1 MQARLSVSWKSRT
14 NSLPQFISNS
24 LVDTKPNN
32 RLERTRHERASL
44 VSCVGEPLKRS
55 VRCYSFFES
64 YAIGKTIFHCDC
76 FICACDVLQRSGF
89 VRWCANVV
97 HREQPDKSG
106 GNVERFAIS

>member
-55 VRCYSFFES
+55 VGWYAFFEDYLCVKS
-64 YAIGKTIFHCDC
+64 IYHCYC
-76 FICACDVLQRSGF
+76 FIFGSDLFKHSGLIC
-89 VRWCANVV
+89 WGANVV
-97 HREQPDKSG
+97 QRRQADKRG
-106 GNVERFAIS
+106 GNVEKFAIS